1 MKFQDLASLLASK
14 PEQEDEMM
22 SVGGNA
28 DVNQIAPP
36 PEIPRQKS
44 PDEILL
50 ERLSAPDIQQ
60 RQQEALSKIQPQEI
74 QEGAELIE
82 HSQPVPVPK
91 QNLED
96 LYKAYMDTTKQDE
109 EEMKRAQMMF
119 NLETGLNNINRSGA
133 RLGQA
138 FSIRGGVG
146 GLTKAPIFDDTAT
159 DNALAKSRLDMTKA
173 GLENKKSNRIGAI
186 KTKDMVSD
194 LKDKESG
201 RDPKSA
207 KSQYY
212 RDLASSRGL
221 PVTEDLS
228 ADDIEKL
235 LPKEKDAIEQAY
247 KLKIMENI
255 DFNMNARLQDMDL
268 RKQKE
273 SRLGSQFD
281 FTKEQKDELSD
292 KQVETL
298 TGFDNVLNTLTK
310 IPELKSQVNTGP
322 YASKIEGSKNY
333 IPGMEASPD
342 FTALQQ
348 LSGLN
353 LFDYVKQQS
362 GASYTVP
369 ELEALRKNS
378 PNMDDDDKTFNV
390 KLKNFMKVVE
400 DKKQQFKDTA
410 SKTQGKR
417 VPETRNQQKSPAN
430 SIDPRV
436 ESFMKKNNI
445 KDVNEAI
452 KILKENGKI

>member
-14 PEQEDEMM
+14 QQEDEMM

-28 DVNQIAPP
+28 DINQIAPP
-36 PEIPRQKS
+36 PEMPRQKS
-44 PDEILL
+44 PDEMLL
-50 ERLSAPDIQQ
+50 ERLSTPDIQQ
-60 RQQEALSKIQPQEI
+60 RQEAALAKIQSEEIMPSISSI
-74 QEGAELIE
+74 QEQTSI
-82 HSQPVPVPK
+82 PPK

-96 LYKAYMDTTKQDE
+96 LYKMYMDTTKQNEEKMDE
-109 EEMKRAQMMF
+109 AQKLY
-119 NLETGLNNINRSGA
+119 NREVALNDLNQSGA

-146 GLTKAPIFDDTAT
+146 GITKAPIFDDTER
-159 DNALAKSRLDMTKA
+159 DNAIAKQRYDMTKSNM
-173 GLENKKSNRIGAI
+173 ENKTANRIGAI

-201 RDPKSA
+201 RDPQSPKS
-207 KSQYY
+207 KYY

-235 LPKEKDAIEQAY
+235 LPNEKDKIKDAY
-247 KLKIMENI
+247 LLKQMEI
-255 DFNMNARLQDMDL
+255 ADFSMGARLQDMDL

-298 TGFDNVLNTLTK
+298 TGFDNVLNTLAK
-310 IPELKSQVNTGP
+310 IPDLKSKVNTGP
-322 YASKIEGSKNY
+322 YAAKMQNAKNY
-333 IPGMEASPD
+333 IPGMEADPD

-353 LFDYVKQQS
+353 LFDYVRNQS
-362 GASYTVP
+362 GASYTAQ

-378 PNMDDDDKTFNV
+378 PDIYDDDKTFKV
-390 KLKNFMKVVE
+390 KFKNFMKVVE
-400 DKKQQFKDTA
+400 DKKNQFVSNA
-410 SKTQGKR
+410 AKTQGKN